1 MPTLTI
7 MKRYS
12 GHALKTY
19 RSAIGRRYVG
29 EGNALVGEDRV
40 GVSVCLSLSIFAV
53 KVGNFLLNTNLSI
66 SYDTKSPAAG
76 ICDGASVYI
85 SAGRTARLKPSCLRS
100 SAC

>member
-1 MPTLTI
+1 

-12 GHALKTY
+12 GHAFKTY

-40 GVSVCLSLSIFAV
+40 GVSVCLSLSILMV

-66 SYDTKSPAAG
+66 PDNTKSPAAG
-76 ICDGASVYI
+76 ICDGASV
-85 SAGRTARLKPSCLRS
+85 
-100 SAC
+100 